1 MQKRTAFAWVVCA
14 AWLSGCGVS
23 VSSYVKPEA
32 PWGSVRRMAILP
44 FNVPSE
50 NPMQRQLLTELFA
63 QELRKAGVTEVAEV
77 PLTNPAGNVAWDL
90 KVIGRQYQADAVISG
105 SVDETLGT
113 VLHVRVQDAATE
125 DLLWSGTYLM
135 GTRAELFSLRTQQ
148 QQIQRGLKALA
159 KRLAGETGVTQ
170 AAAVK

>member
-1 MQKRTAFAWVVCA
+1 M
-14 AWLSGCGVS
+14 
-23 VSSYVKPEA
+23 SSYVRPQA
-32 PWGSVRRMAILP
+32 PWASVKRMAILP

-50 NPMQRQLLTELFA
+50 NPMQRQLLTELFT

-159 KRLAGETGVTQ
+159 QRFSGETGVTQ